1 MDNILKIVVFISA
14 ALFGIILL
22 AYFSMQKKLNSK
34 KSKYLQSLTK
44 GTKRKRFSYDAFLQK
59 VYLFCTQTPFLRR
72 YTLKIRRRIEILNLA
87 DEYLTRE
94 ETAKIMVKAIPI
106 LLIMIFGI
114 LIVTGSNTLLKIS
127 LIAITAFFFETI
139 VAGSVDRLDTK
150 LLKDQIE
157 MFAEMR
163 HAYHDY
169 NMVEEAI
176 YEVSQDERFPQVC
189 TQFEKIYEIL
199 ISDDPEMELEKYYD
213 IAPNSYLKEFA
224 GISYLTREFGDR
236 KEEDGASLYLKNLN
250 NITQEMQIEILKR
263 ERIDY
268 LFQSLSMIAMAPIF
282 CIEGLKNIA
291 VKLFGF
297 TKQFYYGKAG
307 MLAEVGL
314 IIASTIC
321 FILIRKIKDE
331 SNTDDR
337 GKSNPW
343 QAKLYE
349 NKVIKKIVDLF
360 VPKEKTKDRRVK
372 NKLLKDSASPLRIE
386 WLYVGKLTLFLI
398 AFILTFGIIVL
409 SHNMQK
415 NYIYTEPTADYD
427 LLGNLGEVDL
437 KKAMEKTKNHNKIIK
452 KMQEKNLVVGNVVL
466 GDAKDKPSVPSDNKD
481 KIKKLKKPVIAE
493 MKKMKEFKELTE
505 KQMDE
510 EAEKILIKIKSLQ
523 SEYFKW
529 FELLI
534 AFAFAFVA
542 YSAPEIILKIQFKMR
557 QLEMENE
564 VMEYH
569 TIILMLMKIERVNVE
584 MMLEWIE
591 RYANIFREPLTK
603 CVNNFESGP
612 WEALEELKNDVTFPQ
627 FVRIVESLQAAVEKI
642 PIREAFDE
650 IDTERQYY
658 QDRRKEANN
667 QLIDRKV
674 RIGKVIGF
682 APMVLLFV
690 GYLIVPMVGIGFTS
704 MGSAFEKMESMSKEG
719 T

>member
-1 MDNILKIVVFISA
+1 MDNFLKIIVFVAGGLFA
-14 ALFGIILL
+14 AILIL
-22 AYFSMQKKLNSK
+22 YFALQKKLNTK
-34 KSKYLQSLTK
+34 KTKYLQSLTK
-44 GTKRKRFSYDAFLQK
+44 GTKRNKFSYDAFLQK
-59 VYLFCTQTPFLRR
+59 VYIFCTQTPFLRR

-87 DEYLTRE
+87 DEYLTRA
-94 ETAKIMVKAIPI
+94 ETAKVMIKAIPI
-106 LLIMIFGI
+106 LLIMIIAI
-114 LIVTGSNTLLKIS
+114 LILTGKNILLKVS

-139 VAGSVDRLDTK
+139 VAGSVDKLDTK

-189 TQFEKIYEIL
+189 TQFEKVYEIL
-199 ISDDPEMELEKYYD
+199 ISDDPELELEKYYD
-213 IAPNSYLKEFA
+213 IAPNAYLKEFA

-236 KEEDGASLYLKNLN
+236 KEDDGASLYLKNLN

-268 LFQSLSMIAMAPIF
+268 LFQSLSLIAMVPIF
-282 CIEGLKNIA
+282 FIETIKNIA

-314 IIASTIC
+314 IVISTVC

-331 SNTDDR
+331 SNTDNRD
-337 GKSNPW
+337 KDTPW
-343 QAKLYE
+343 QSKLYDKKPVK
-349 NKVIKKIVDLF
+349 KVVDLF

-372 NKLLKDSASPLRIE
+372 QKLLKDSASPLRIE
-386 WLYVGKLTLFLI
+386 WLYVTKLVLFLI
-398 AFILTFGIIVL
+398 SFIVTFGIIIV
-409 SHNMQK
+409 SHKMQR
-415 NYIYTEPTADYD
+415 NYVYTEPTADYD
-427 LLGNLGEVDL
+427 LLGNLGEVDM
-437 KKAMEKTKNHNKIIK
+437 KKAKKRTEDHNKVIK
-452 KMQEKNLVVGNVVL
+452 KMMEKGLKVNNV
-466 GDAKDKPSVPSDNKD
+466 DCTKADKELPLAE
-481 KIKKLKKPVIAE
+481 KKKREKLQKQVITQ
-493 MKKMKEFKELTE
+493 MMKMKEFKELTE
-505 KQMDE
+505 KEMK
-510 EAEKILIKIKSLQ
+510 AESLLILNKIKSLQ
-523 SEYFKW
+523 TEFFKW

-534 AFAFAFVA
+534 AFAIAFLA
-542 YSAPEIILKIQFKMR
+542 YAMPEILLKVQYKMR
-557 QLEMENE
+557 LLEMENE

-591 RYANIFREPLTK
+591 RYANIFKEPLTK

-690 GYLIVPMVGIGFTS
+690 GYLIIPMVGIGFTS
-704 MGSAFEKMESMSKEG
+704 MSSAFEKMEEMANERN
-719 T
+719 

>member
-1 MDNILKIVVFISA
+1 MDNFLKIIVFVAGGLFA
-14 ALFGIILL
+14 AILIL
-22 AYFSMQKKLNSK
+22 YFALQKKLNTK
-34 KSKYLQSLTK
+34 KTKYLQSLTK
-44 GTKRKRFSYDAFLQK
+44 GTKRKKFSYDAFLQK
-59 VYLFCTQTPFLRR
+59 VYIFCTQTPFLRR

-87 DEYLTRE
+87 DEYLTRS
-94 ETAKIMVKAIPI
+94 ETAKVMIKAIPI
-106 LLIMIFGI
+106 LIIMIIAI
-114 LIVTGSNTLLKIS
+114 LILTGKNTLLKVS

-139 VAGSVDRLDTK
+139 IAGSVDKLDTK

-189 TQFEKIYEIL
+189 TQFEKVYEIL
-199 ISDDPEMELEKYYD
+199 ISDDPELELEKYYD
-213 IAPNSYLKEFA
+213 IAPNAYLKEFA

-236 KEEDGASLYLKNLN
+236 KEDDGASLYLKNLN

-268 LFQSLSMIAMAPIF
+268 LFQSLSLIAMVPIF
-282 CIEGLKNIA
+282 FIETLKNIA

-314 IIASTIC
+314 IVLSTVC

-331 SNTDDR
+331 SNTDSREKDT
-337 GKSNPW
+337 PW
-343 QAKLYE
+343 QSKLYDKKPVK
-349 NKVIKKIVDLF
+349 KVVDLF

-372 NKLLKDSASPLRIE
+372 QKLLKDSASPLRIE
-386 WLYVGKLTLFLI
+386 WLYVTKMVLFLI
-398 AFILTFGIIVL
+398 AFIVTFGIIIV
-409 SHNMQK
+409 SHKMQR
-415 NYIYTEPTADYD
+415 NYVYTEPTADYD
-427 LLGNLGEVDL
+427 LLGNLGEVDM
-437 KKAMEKTKNHNKIIK
+437 KKAQKRTEDHNKVIK
-452 KMQEKNLVVGNVVL
+452 KMLEKGIKVNNVNCVK
-466 GDAKDKPSVPSDNKD
+466 ADKELPPAEKKKREKLQKSV
-481 KIKKLKKPVIAE
+481 ITQ
-493 MKKMKEFKELTE
+493 MMKMKEFKELTE
-505 KQMDE
+505 KEMK
-510 EAEKILIKIKSLQ
+510 AESLLILNKIKSLQ
-523 SEYFKW
+523 TEFFKW

-534 AFAFAFVA
+534 AFAVAFLA
-542 YSAPEIILKIQFKMR
+542 YAMPEILLKVQYKMR
-557 QLEMENE
+557 LLEMENE

-591 RYANIFREPLTK
+591 RYANIFKEPLTK

-612 WEALEELKNDVTFPQ
+612 WESLEELKNDVTFPQ

-690 GYLIVPMVGIGFTS
+690 GYLIIPMVGIGFTS
-704 MGSAFEKMESMSKEG
+704 MGSAFEKMEEMANENN
-719 T
+719 

>member
-1 MDNILKIVVFISA
+1 MDNLLKIIVFVAGGLFA
-14 ALFGIILL
+14 AILIV
-22 AYFSMQKKLNSK
+22 YFSLQKKLNTK
-34 KSKYLQSLTK
+34 KTKYLQSLTK
-44 GTKRKRFSYDAFLQK
+44 GTKRKKFSYDAFLQK

-87 DEYLTRE
+87 DEYLTRA
-94 ETAKIMVKAIPI
+94 ETAKVMIKAVPI
-106 LLIMIFGI
+106 LIIMIIAI
-114 LIVTGSNTLLKIS
+114 LILTGKNTLLKVS

-139 VAGSVDRLDTK
+139 IAGSVDKLDTK

-189 TQFEKIYEIL
+189 TQFEKVYEIL
-199 ISDDPEMELEKYYD
+199 ISDDPELELEKYYD
-213 IAPNSYLKEFA
+213 IAPNAYLKEFA

-236 KEEDGASLYLKNLN
+236 REDDGASLYLKNLN

-268 LFQSLSMIAMAPIF
+268 LFQSLSLIAMVPIF
-282 CIEGLKNIA
+282 FIETIKNIA

-314 IIASTIC
+314 IVISTVC

-331 SNTDDR
+331 SNTDSRD
-337 GKSNPW
+337 KDTPW
-343 QAKLYE
+343 QSKLYDKKPVK
-349 NKVIKKIVDLF
+349 KVVDLF

-372 NKLLKDSASPLRIE
+372 QKLLKDSASPLRIE
-386 WLYVGKLTLFLI
+386 WLYVTKLVLFLVS
-398 AFILTFGIIVL
+398 FIVTFGIIIV
-409 SHNMQK
+409 SHKMQR
-415 NYIYTEPTADYD
+415 NYVYTEPTADYD
-427 LLGNLGEVDL
+427 LLGNLGEVDM
-437 KKAMEKTKNHNKIIK
+437 KKAQKRTEDHNKVIEKMMEKGLKVNNI
-452 KMQEKNLVVGNVVL
+452 
-466 GDAKDKPSVPSDNKD
+466 DC
-481 KIKKLKKPVIAE
+481 KKPDKELAPDEKKKREKLQKQVITQ
-493 MKKMKEFKELTE
+493 MMKMKEFKELTE
-505 KQMDE
+505 KEMKE
-510 EAEKILIKIKSLQ
+510 ESLLILNKIKSLQ
-523 SEYFKW
+523 TEFFKW

-534 AFAFAFVA
+534 AFAIAFLA
-542 YSAPEIILKIQFKMR
+542 YAMPEILLKVQYKMR
-557 QLEMENE
+557 LLEMENE

-591 RYANIFREPLTK
+591 RYANIFKEPLTK

-690 GYLIVPMVGIGFTS
+690 GYLIIPMVGIGFTS
-704 MGSAFEKMESMSKEG
+704 MGSAFEKMEEMANEN

>member
-1 MDNILKIVVFISA
+1 MDNFLKIIVFVAGGLFA
-14 ALFGIILL
+14 AILIL
-22 AYFSMQKKLNSK
+22 YFALQKKLNTK
-34 KSKYLQSLTK
+34 KTKYLQSLTK
-44 GTKRKRFSYDAFLQK
+44 GTKRNKFSYDAFLQK
-59 VYLFCTQTPFLRR
+59 VYIFCTQTPFLRR

-87 DEYLTRE
+87 DEYLTRA
-94 ETAKIMVKAIPI
+94 ETAKVMIKAIPI
-106 LLIMIFGI
+106 LLIMIIAI
-114 LIVTGSNTLLKIS
+114 LILTGKNTLLKVS

-139 VAGSVDRLDTK
+139 VAGSVDKLDTK

-189 TQFEKIYEIL
+189 TQFEKVYEIL
-199 ISDDPEMELEKYYD
+199 ISDDPELELEKYYD
-213 IAPNSYLKEFA
+213 IAPNAYLKEFA

-236 KEEDGASLYLKNLN
+236 KEDDGASLYLKNLN

-268 LFQSLSMIAMAPIF
+268 LFQSLSLIAMVPIF
-282 CIEGLKNIA
+282 FIETIKNIA

-314 IIASTIC
+314 IVISTVC

-331 SNTDDR
+331 SNTDNRD
-337 GKSNPW
+337 KDTPW
-343 QAKLYE
+343 QSKLYDKKPVK
-349 NKVIKKIVDLF
+349 KVVDLF

-372 NKLLKDSASPLRIE
+372 QKLLKDSASPLRIE
-386 WLYVGKLTLFLI
+386 WLYVTKLVLFLI
-398 AFILTFGIIVL
+398 SFIVTFGIIIV
-409 SHNMQK
+409 SHKMQR
-415 NYIYTEPTADYD
+415 NYVYTEPTADYD
-427 LLGNLGEVDL
+427 LLGNLGEVDM
-437 KKAMEKTKNHNKIIK
+437 KKAKKRTEDHNKVIK
-452 KMQEKNLVVGNVVL
+452 KMMEKGLKVNNV
-466 GDAKDKPSVPSDNKD
+466 DCTKADKELPLTE
-481 KIKKLKKPVIAE
+481 KKKREKLQKQVITQ
-493 MKKMKEFKELTE
+493 MMKMKEFKELTE
-505 KQMDE
+505 KEMK
-510 EAEKILIKIKSLQ
+510 AESLLILNKIKSLQ
-523 SEYFKW
+523 TEFFKW

-534 AFAFAFVA
+534 AFAIAFLA
-542 YSAPEIILKIQFKMR
+542 YAMPEILLKVQYKMR
-557 QLEMENE
+557 LLEMENE

-591 RYANIFREPLTK
+591 RYANIFKEPLTK

-690 GYLIVPMVGIGFTS
+690 GYLIIPMVGIGFTS
-704 MGSAFEKMESMSKEG
+704 MSSAFEKMEEMANERN
-719 T
+719 

>member
-1 MDNILKIVVFISA
+1 MNNFLKTIIFISGGFFV
-14 ALFGIILL
+14 LIIIIFLYL
-22 AYFSMQKKLNSK
+22 NKKMNTK
-34 KSKYLQSLTK
+34 KTKYLQSLTK
-44 GTKRKRFSYDAFLQK
+44 GTKRKKFSYDAFLQK
-59 VYLFCTQTPFLRR
+59 VYIFCTQTPVIRR

-94 ETAKIMVKAIPI
+94 ETAKVMLKTLPMLLGMIIAI
-106 LLIMIFGI
+106 LVL
-114 LIVTGSNTLLKIS
+114 TGSNTMLKVS
-127 LIAITAFFFETI
+127 LIAITAFFYETI
-139 VAGSVDRLDTK
+139 VAGRVDKLDTK

-176 YEVSQDERFPQVC
+176 YEVAQDERFPQVGA
-189 TQFEKIYEIL
+189 QFEKVYEIL

-236 KEEDGASLYLKNLN
+236 KEDDGASLYLKNLN

-268 LFQSLSMIAMAPIF
+268 LFQSLSLIAMVPIF
-282 CIEGLKNIA
+282 FIEIVKKMA
-291 VKLFGF
+291 VNLFAF

-307 MLAEVGL
+307 LLAQVAM
-314 IIASTIC
+314 IVIATVC

-331 SNTDDR
+331 SNTDNK
-337 GKSNPW
+337 GKDNPW
-343 QAKLYE
+343 QAKLYD
-349 NKVIKKIVDLF
+349 KKYIKTVVDWF
-360 VPKEKTKDRRVK
+360 VPKEKTKDRRIK
-372 NKLLKDSASPLRIE
+372 NKLLKDSASPLKIQ
-386 WLYVGKLTLFLI
+386 WLYVTKLTLFVVS
-398 AFILTFGIIVL
+398 FILMFFIIVL
-409 SHNMQK
+409 AHKMQI
-415 NYIYTEPTADYD
+415 NYIYNEPTADYD
-427 LLGNLGEVDL
+427 LLGNMGEVDM
-437 KKAMEKTKNHNKIIK
+437 KKAVKRTENHNKVIDKLKSKKIISNK
-452 KMQEKNLVVGNVVL
+452 KTSNNKIEKSDREMLKSIKTEMKKTKDFEDL
-466 GDAKDKPSVPSDNKD
+466 TEKEKDKEAEIILD
-481 KIKKLKKPVIAE
+481 KIKGI
-493 MKKMKEFKELTE
+493 
-505 KQMDE
+505 QY
-510 EAEKILIKIKSLQ
+510 
-523 SEYFKW
+523 EYFKW

-534 AFAFAFVA
+534 SFAIAFLA
-542 YSAPEIILKIQFKMR
+542 YATPEIILKMKYKMR
-557 QLEMENE
+557 LLEMENE

-591 RYANIFREPLTK
+591 RYANIFKEPLTK

-612 WEALEELKNDVTFPQ
+612 WESLEELKNDVSFPQ
-627 FVRIVESLQAAVEKI
+627 FIRIVESLQAAVEKI

-674 RIGKVIGF
+674 RIGKIIGF
-682 APMVLLFV
+682 TPMILLFV
-690 GYLIVPMVGIGFTS
+690 GYLIIPMVGIGFTS
-704 MGSAFEKMESMSKEG
+704 MSEALGKMEDLSN
-719 T
+719 